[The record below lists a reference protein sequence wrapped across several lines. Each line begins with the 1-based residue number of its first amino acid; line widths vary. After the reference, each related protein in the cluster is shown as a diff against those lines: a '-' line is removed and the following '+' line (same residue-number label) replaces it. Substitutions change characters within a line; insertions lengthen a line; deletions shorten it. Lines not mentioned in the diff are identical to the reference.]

1 MVVGLKCFDKERKGV
16 SANEKGRPVIRTAFV
31 SSLSDGYFTNLFSQ
45 PKNSRFQTSEFWGL
59 NT

>member
-1 MVVGLKCFDKERKGV
+1 MAVGLKCFDKERKGV
-16 SANEKGRPVIRTAFV
+16 SGDEKGRPDHRTAFV
-31 SSLSDGYFTNLFSQ
+31 SSLSGGYFTYLFSQ

>member
-16 SANEKGRPVIRTAFV
+16 SGFV
-31 SSLSDGYFTNLFSQ
+31 SSLSGGYFTYLFSQ

>member
-16 SANEKGRPVIRTAFV
+16 SGERERPSGDPDGLRID
-31 SSLSDGYFTNLFSQ
+31 LSGGYFTYLFSQ